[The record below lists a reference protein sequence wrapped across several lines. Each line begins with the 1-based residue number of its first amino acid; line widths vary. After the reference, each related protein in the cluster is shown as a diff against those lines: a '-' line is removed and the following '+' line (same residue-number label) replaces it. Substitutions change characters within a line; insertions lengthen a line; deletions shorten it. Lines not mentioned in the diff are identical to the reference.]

1 MNMILSAKLFL
12 SLCRLLRLNPRAR
25 GSILPAR
32 FREMAVL
39 LTSFMHGE
47 YGFSSVRTGAILG
60 NGCGIQGQDY
70 VPLVQGSEITAG
82 FRYRNWDM

>member
-1 MNMILSAKLFL
+1 MIG
-12 SLCRLLRLNPRAR
+12 LNG
-25 GSILPAR
+25 GS
-32 FREMAVL
+32 V
-39 LTSFMHGE
+39 MHGE